1 MNQKVFI
8 LLITLAIV
16 PEFYARRYYN
26 QRKAFE
32 YIPNYLDADRLLK
45 INKDDFKDFNKKDVN
60 MEDPDQ
66 VLGKRFENSFYENE
80 FEREIDVEKPHEYL
94 RDFIDYQ
101 MEDPDKVLSRN

>member
-1 MNQKVFI
+1 
-8 LLITLAIV
+8 
-16 PEFYARRYYN
+16 
-26 QRKAFE
+26 
-32 YIPNYLDADRLLK
+32 
-45 INKDDFKDFNKKDVN
+45 

-66 VLGKRFENSFYENE
+66 VLGKRFENSFNDNE